1 VKRLDMENETPIIN
15 FVTEFGVLSLIGQS
29 HAQLNSYFAAT
40 QPSYVLR
47 YSVTGFSARR
57 AAGLL

>member
-1 VKRLDMENETPIIN
+1 MIDLTAKTSIIN
-15 FVTEFGVLSLIGQS
+15 FVTEYGVLSLIGQS
-29 HAQLNSYFAAT
+29 HAQFNSNFAAT
-40 QPSYVLR
+40 QPSYALR